1 MRTEEHTEVGY
12 VGKLVDLL
20 LGGRDTG
27 GGCFEG

>member
-27 GGCFEG
+27 RQVG